1 MFTKAEILQQTNL
14 ILGTFYLKK
23 KMLPVYLK
31 LSKFWGMM
39 RNSIFCFLMASPK
52 DPEFVDCMNVVVF
65 DWGGGTFDVS
75 VLTIDNGVFQVR
87 LCEQKR

>member
-1 MFTKAEILQQTNL
+1 
-14 ILGTFYLKK
+14 
-23 KMLPVYLK
+23 
-31 LSKFWGMM
+31 
-39 RNSIFCFLMASPK
+39 MASLK